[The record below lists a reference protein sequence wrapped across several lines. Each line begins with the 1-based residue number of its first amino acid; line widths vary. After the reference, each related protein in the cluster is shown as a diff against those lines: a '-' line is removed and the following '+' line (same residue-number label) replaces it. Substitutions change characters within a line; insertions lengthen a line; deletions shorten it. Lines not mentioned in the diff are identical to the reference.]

1 MAKTVQD
8 VMTANPITL
17 PRTASAVDAAR
28 VMRDSDI
35 GPVIVTDGD
44 RICGIVTDRD
54 ITVRAVAEGRNPSDV
69 QLGDICT
76 PDPTT
81 VAPSE
86 PVKEALERMRQ
97 QAIRRLIV
105 ADEGK
110 PLGIV
115 SLGDLSDHGE
125 ADDTLRDISEAPA
138 NS

>member
-1 MAKTVQD
+1 MKLSSIMTGGIETIPPQATLAEAAKKMASQ
-8 VMTANPITL
+8 
-17 PRTASAVDAAR
+17 
-28 VMRDSDI
+28 DI
-35 GPVIVTDGD
+35 GSLPVCAERQRVV
-44 RICGIVTDRD
+44 GIITDRD
-54 ITVRAVAEGRNPSDV
+54 ITVRAVAEGRNPSEV

-81 VAPSE
+81 VSPSE

-105 ADEGK
+105 ADAGK

>member
-1 MAKTVQD
+1 MAKTIKD

-35 GPVIVTDGD
+35 GPVIVVDGD

-54 ITVRAVAEGRNPSDV
+54 ITVRAVAEGRNPTEV

-81 VAPSE
+81 VGPDE
-86 PVKEALERMRQ
+86 NVDDALETMRQ

-105 ADEGK
+105 ADGGK

-115 SLGDLSDHGE
+115 SLGDLSDQND
-125 ADDTLRDISEAPA
+125 ADDALRDISEAPA
-138 NS
+138 NT